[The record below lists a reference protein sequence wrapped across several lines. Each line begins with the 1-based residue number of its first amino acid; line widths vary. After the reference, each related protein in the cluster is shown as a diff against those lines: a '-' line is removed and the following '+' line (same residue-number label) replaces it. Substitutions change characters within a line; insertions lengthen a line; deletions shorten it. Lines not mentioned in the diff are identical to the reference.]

1 MPTPSEQT
9 RNTECGMRKD
19 APHRSVFG
27 NYKLAETESPASE
40 NAAFTLSPSPSPPT
54 QGGEGR
60 GEEGCW
66 PNSET
71 PLPNP
76 LPVRASR
83 GEGEDPCLLGL
94 NSAIGTAIARSFLH
108 RFIAKAFE
116 DAEREGWQ
124 SLCEA
129 AQQESFWSAVRAL
142 AGAHLETAIAGPRT
156 VPVRSSIAGGKA
168 QECSRPPR
176 PSGELRAG
184 TARAPVGVSRCAPL
198 AEGALPNFESTARRL
213 LEHLKPDS
221 YTAFESDYI
230 TCFGHTVRGDCPMNE
245 IEYGDIKADLLFQP
259 HRLADLG
266 AFYAAFGLEIGQDAA
281 ERQDHISIELEFMSV
296 LAAKEAYAIQFDDA
310 QLTLVRDA
318 QKKFLREHLGRW
330 TPAFTRRLSRIAGDG
345 ALGALAEFTR
355 EFITAD
361 CLRFAVTPGSED
373 LLLRPIDDS
382 LETLCA
388 SCGITSLP
396 PGAMSAPVET

>member
-9 RNTECGMRKD
+9 RGGESEVRKD
-19 APHRSVFG
+19 APQRSVFG
-27 NYKLAETESPASE
+27 NYKLAETEGPGSE
-40 NAAFTLSPSPSPPT
+40 NAAFPLSPPLSSTAIESSPLRDAATPPSPLT
-54 QGGEGR
+54 KGGEGR
-60 GEEGCW
+60 GEDGCEW
-66 PNSET
+66 KGA
-71 PLPNP
+71 
-76 LPVRASR
+76 VRA
-83 GEGEDPCLLGL
+83 PAWL

-129 AQQESFWSAVRAL
+129 AQQGSFWSAV
-142 AGAHLETAIAGPRT
+142 
-156 VPVRSSIAGGKA
+156 
-168 QECSRPPR
+168 
-176 PSGELRAG
+176 
-184 TARAPVGVSRCAPL
+184 CAL
-198 AEGALPNFESTARRL
+198 AEGAPPNFESAAQKL
-213 LEHLKPDS
+213 SGHLKPDG

-245 IEYGDIKADLLFQP
+245 IEYGDIKADPLFQP

-266 AFYAAFGLEIGQDAA
+266 AFYAAFGLEIGEDAG

-296 LAAKEAYAIQFDDA
+296 LAAKEAYALEHQFDDG
-310 QLTLVRDA
+310 QVTLVRDA

-345 ALGALAEFTR
+345 ALGALAGFTH

-361 CLRFAVTPGSED
+361 CVRFIVTPGSED

-396 PGAMSAPVET
+396 PGAISAPVET